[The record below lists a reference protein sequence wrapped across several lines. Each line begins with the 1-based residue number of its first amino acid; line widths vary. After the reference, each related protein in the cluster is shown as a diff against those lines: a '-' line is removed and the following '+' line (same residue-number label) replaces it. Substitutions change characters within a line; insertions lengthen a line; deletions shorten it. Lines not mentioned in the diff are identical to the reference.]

1 MSYFLNGNF
10 KDNEFEL
17 ITRDK
22 YFRDETQIIER
33 RYQRSVCVTRS
44 HKFEKMIN
52 TIMLVCFYSKNA
64 DFKKLSDKFEIS
76 KSLSYLE
83 YLNKHNMI
91 YITFNC
97 NASDSK
103 IYLNYIEFYQTRLIR
118 CIIEAYPTVNGLYI

>member
-1 MSYFLNGNF
+1 
-10 KDNEFEL
+10 
-17 ITRDK
+17 
-22 YFRDETQIIER
+22 
-33 RYQRSVCVTRS
+33 
-44 HKFEKMIN
+44 
-52 TIMLVCFYSKNA
+52 MLVCFYSKNA